1 MKRLS
6 NGLLKTFVAIR
17 ESEQAQGFVEY
28 IMIVGLVGLGLVAAL
43 VAFRGQISTAL
54 NTIGTRSIAYAA
66 CGRFLSATRIF
77 HGLSAAALV
86 C

>member
-54 NTIGTRSIAYAA
+54 NAIGT
-66 CGRFLSATRIF
+66 G
-77 HGLSAAALV
+77 V
-86 C
+86 